1 MQTEIGPV
9 GRRRAISI
17 LVGGVALGSTSGL
30 ATASEEGAE
39 LSQQLNAVRTT
50 TREYRDITTARAQG
64 YEPLLG
70 YFPGM
75 GFHFTDRNPPLG
87 ADRNDPPLLV
97 YVPTG
102 SYNPEPGELHDP
114 EHDDDLILG
123 GVEYL
128 VAGNQEA
135 DPPDI
140 FADVGSRRELP
151 VTEAEGWHFEADLG
165 ITGLHA
171 WVHRGNPAGVFHP
184 TNPTID

>member
-1 MQTEIGPV
+1 MPTELGPV
-9 GRRRAISI
+9 GRRRAVSI
-17 LVGGVALGSTSGL
+17 LVGGLALGSTSGL
-30 ATASEEGAE
+30 ATAREEGSE
-39 LSQQLNAVRTT
+39 LSQQLNAVRAV
-50 TREYRDITTARAQG
+50 TRDYRDVTTAREHG

-97 YVPTG
+97 YFTNG
-102 SYNPEPGELHDP
+102 SYNPEPGDPHDP
-114 EHDDDLILG
+114 ERDDDLILG

-128 VAGNQEA
+128 VAGDQEA

-140 FADVGSRRELP
+140 FADEGSGRELP